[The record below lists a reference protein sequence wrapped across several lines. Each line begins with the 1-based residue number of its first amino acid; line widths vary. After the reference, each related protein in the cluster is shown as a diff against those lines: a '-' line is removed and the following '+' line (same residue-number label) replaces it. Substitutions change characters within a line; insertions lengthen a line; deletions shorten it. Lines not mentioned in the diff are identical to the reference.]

1 MAGRR
6 SEGRR
11 EPEPWEG
18 ESRGAR
24 TDEERLT
31 NLFGGKGE
39 GDRLPIM
46 GAVEPSWEN
55 AMEPFDTDI
64 EGDKGPGLEFL
75 LEGCELDIL
84 ERRLI
89 HEGRRFGT
97 WFVGSIGS
105 TMVSMMGSSC
115 GV

>member
-11 EPEPWEG
+11 DPEPWEG

-31 NLFGGKGE
+31 SLFGGNGE
-39 GDRLPIM
+39 GDRLPTM
-46 GAVEPSWEN
+46 GAVEPSCEN
-55 AMEPFDTDI
+55 AIEPFDTDI
-64 EGDKGPGLEFL
+64 DGERGPGLEFL
-75 LEGCELDIL
+75 LEGCELEIL

-89 HEGRRFGT
+89 HEARR
-97 WFVGSIGS
+97 VGIW
-105 TMVSMMGSSC
+105 VIEGSSIESTW
-115 GV
+115 GSSWAV